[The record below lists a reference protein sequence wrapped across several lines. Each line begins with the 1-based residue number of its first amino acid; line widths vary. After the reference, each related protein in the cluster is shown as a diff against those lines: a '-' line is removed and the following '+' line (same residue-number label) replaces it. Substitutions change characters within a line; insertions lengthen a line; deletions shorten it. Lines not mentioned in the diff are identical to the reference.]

1 MKTKIINLFLL
12 SSVLLISCKTEQ
24 KEETK
29 LKPHES
35 LTAPTAKKI
44 AEELTAHGDTR
55 IDNYFWMRLSD
66 EQKNAETPDAQTKD
80 VLDYLNAENDYKD
93 AAMKHTDTLQKTL
106 FDEIV
111 GRIKKDESTV
121 PYSYN
126 GYSYYWRFEKGMDY
140 ALYCRKKLEDKA
152 KEEIML
158 NGPEM
163 AEGLNYFGMGA
174 RSVSPDNKM
183 ISYGIDTVSRRRY
196 TIYFKDLINDKV
208 LSDKLVNTTGSVAW
222 ANDNKTVFYTSKD
235 SITLRANKI
244 YKHVLGTDQ
253 SQDVLVFDEKDD
265 TFRTF
270 VYKSRSDKY
279 IIIGSDQTL
288 STEYRY
294 LDADTPN
301 GEWKVIQPREK
312 ELEYSVAHFGDHF
325 YIRTNLDAKN
335 FKLVKTPVNATT
347 KDNWVDVIPHRD
359 DILLQG
365 FTAFKNHLVLNERKN
380 GLSTIRVRKW
390 DGNDDHYISFN
401 DPAYYTSTNINMDFD
416 TNIVRYSYSSLT
428 TPSSLIDYNMDTKEQ
443 KVLKQQ
449 EVLDP
454 NFSKDNYVSERL
466 YATARDGVKVP
477 ISLVYKKGTQKNAS
491 TPLLLYSYGSYG
503 SSTEPYFSSTRLS
516 LLDRGFVFAMAH
528 IRGGQEMGRYWYED
542 GKLLK
547 KKNTFTDFIDVGDFL
562 VKEGYTSADHMY
574 AYGGS
579 AGGLL
584 MGAVLNMKPELWNG
598 VVAAV
603 PFVDVVSTMMD
614 ETIPLTTFEFDEWGN
629 PKNKEYYEYMKSYSP
644 YDNVEAKEYPNILIT
659 TGYWDSQ
666 VQYWEPAKWIA
677 KLRELKTD
685 NNLLI
690 MDCDMET
697 GHGGASGRFERY
709 KRTALNYAFMLD
721 LEGINK

>member
-1 MKTKIINLFLL
+1 MKTKIINLLL
-12 SSVLLISCKTEQ
+12 FASILLIGCKAEKEEKTE
-24 KEETK
+24 

-35 LTAPTAKKI
+35 LKAPVAKKI
-44 AEELTAHGDTR
+44 AEELKAHGDTR

-66 EQKNAETPDAQTKD
+66 EQKNAETPDAQTQD

-93 AAMKHTDTLQKTL
+93 AAMKHTDSLQKTL

-111 GRIKKDESTV
+111 GRIKKDDSSV
-121 PYSYN
+121 PYSDN
-126 GYSYYWRFEKGMDY
+126 GYSYYNRFEKGMNY
-140 ALYCRKKLEDKA
+140 ALYCRKKLEDGA

-163 AEGLNYFGMGA
+163 AKGLAYFALGGL
-174 RSVSPDNKM
+174 SVSPNNEM

-196 TIYFKDLINDKV
+196 TIYFKDLANDKM
-208 LSDKLVNTTGSVAW
+208 LSDKLENTTGGVAW

-235 SITLRANKI
+235 PITLRANKI

-253 SQDVLVFDEKDD
+253 SQDVLIFDEKDD
-265 TFRTF
+265 TFSTF

-279 IIIGSDQTL
+279 IISGSFQTL

-301 GEWKVIQPREK
+301 GEWKVIQPRERD
-312 ELEYSVAHFGDHF
+312 LEYSVSHYGDHF

-347 KDNWVDVIPHRD
+347 KENWEDVIPHRD
-359 DILLQG
+359 DVLLQG
-365 FTAFKNHLVLNERKN
+365 FTPFKNHLVLSERKD

-401 DPAYYTSTNINMDFD
+401 DPAYLSYTSTNLDFD
-416 TNIVRYSYSSLT
+416 TNILRYGYTSLT
-428 TPSSLIDYNMDTKEQ
+428 TPNSVIDYNMDTKEQ
-443 KVLKQQ
+443 TVLKEQ

-466 YATARDGVKVP
+466 YATAKDGVKVP
-477 ISLVYKKGTQKNAS
+477 ISLVYKKGTQKNAN

-503 SSTEPYFSSTRLS
+503 SSTEPRFSSTRLS
-516 LLDRGFVFAMAH
+516 LLDRGFVYAIAH
-528 IRGGQEMGRYWYED
+528 IRGGQEMGRHWYED

-547 KKNTFTDFIDVGDFL
+547 KKNTFTDFIDAGDFL

-584 MGAVLNMKPELWNG
+584 MGAILNMKPELWNG

-644 YDNVEAKEYPNILIT
+644 YDNVEAKDYPNILIT

-697 GHGGASGRFERY
+697 GHGGASGRFDRY
-709 KRTALNYAFMLD
+709 KSTALNYAFMLD
-721 LEGINK
+721 LEGIDK